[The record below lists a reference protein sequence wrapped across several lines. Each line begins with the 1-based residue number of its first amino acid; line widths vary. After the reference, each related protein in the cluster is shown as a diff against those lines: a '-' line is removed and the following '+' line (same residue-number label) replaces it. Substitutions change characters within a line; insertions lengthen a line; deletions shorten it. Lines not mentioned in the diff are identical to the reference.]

1 LNYKKL
7 FIVRHGETEFNK
19 LKKVQGSG
27 VDAPLND
34 TGLKQA
40 SAFHSAF
47 KEYPFQKLYV
57 SNLIRTQQSVA
68 SFIEQGLPFEKLVGL
83 NEISWGNKEGLAFS
97 PEAHGEYT
105 SVTEAWNRGE
115 LDAKIT
121 DGESPVE
128 VMARQKLAF
137 DHILAQPEEQLLIC
151 MHGRAMRILICWLL
165 GYDLRYMDNFG
176 HADLGLYELT
186 YTGTM
191 FRVNRANDIRHLV
204 NFD

>member
-1 LNYKKL
+1 MNYKKL

-34 TGLKQA
+34 TGRNQA
-40 SAFHSAF
+40 ATFF
-47 KEYPFQKLYV
+47 KAYKDYPFQKIYV
-57 SNLIRTQQSVA
+57 SNLIRTQESVS
-68 SFIEQGLPFEKLVGL
+68 SFIEQGMPFEKLSGL

-105 SVTEAWNRGE
+105 NVTEAWNKGE

-121 DGESPVE
+121 DGESPKE
-128 VMARQKLAF
+128 VMMRQKVAL
-137 DHILAQPEEQLLIC
+137 DHILSQAENQILIC

-165 GYDLRYMDNFG
+165 GYDLRYMDNFE
-176 HADLGLYELT
+176 HTNLGLYELT

-191 FRVNRANDIRHLV
+191 FRVDKINDTRH
-204 NFD
+204 FTDQ